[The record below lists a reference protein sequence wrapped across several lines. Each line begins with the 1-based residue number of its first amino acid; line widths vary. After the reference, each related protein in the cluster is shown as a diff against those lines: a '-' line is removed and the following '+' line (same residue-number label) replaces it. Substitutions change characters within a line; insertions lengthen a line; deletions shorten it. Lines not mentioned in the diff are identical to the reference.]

1 MKRNIL
7 CTLAVMAACAIL
19 VACGKTDDQIS
30 PITPESNAASSEAEA
45 TPEPTPTLPPY
56 EANVLTGEAKGEN
69 YPEGQRITALMV
81 NNLVDAR
88 PQRGLSKAQ
97 MLFEIKVEGGITR
110 FMPVFNDYHDIDEI
124 GPIRS
129 GRDQFFQ
136 LILPWQALYIHEG
149 QSVVMQQYALDYDY
163 GLLNNNDGA
172 SGYRDYNRVNW
183 RGLSYGNGLALEH
196 TMYTS
201 GENIEKYITNNN
213 VDMNRTYNSTF
224 FNFVDY
230 RQDNPVRDLT
240 QSQDSQLTTKDGPV
254 VKDGE
259 YVEISHSQSY
269 KTRFLYDNTN
279 NVYLMQQNFSGN
291 WRDTIDEEYN
301 DYQLQFPNVI
311 VLFTDI
317 HTYPGHEAKDLQYV
331 EYSWGGIGYYFY
343 GGKCEKIYWQ
353 KGTPLEALRLYYL
366 DENGQ
371 CSDTP
376 CEINIGKSYVTI
388 VDVDEA
394 INLKV
399 GNLADFD
406 LDAAT
411 VSASNTSIDADAKAG
426 ESLGLPPP
434 TWSAQRA
441 TTRLWAT
448 PKAIPRAPPRAA
460 PPPIPA
466 MTARAWSLPPSRT
479 TPRSRIPPTR
489 AAQMTPPAMTA
500 VRISPGQTERD
511 AGAPRSCTSPLKP
524 PYRKKACP
532 HAFFARKVFQASAH
546 VCRLEWLLE
555 FFSTV

>member
-269 KTRFLYDNTN
+269 KTRFIYDESTN
-279 NVYLMQQNFSGN
+279 EYKMQQNYSDGQ
-291 WRDTIDEEYN
+291 WRDTVDEAADN
-301 DYQLQFPNVI
+301 KVLTFPNVI
-311 VLFTDI
+311 VLYTDI

-331 EYSWGGIGYYFY
+331 EYAWGGIGYYCY

-366 DENGQ
+366 NEDGT

-376 CEINIGKSYVTI
+376 LEVNTGKSYVAVT
-388 VDVDEA
+388 DVDFA
-394 INLKV
+394 GNFVHSTLDGVNLST
-399 GNLADFD
+399 
-406 LDAAT
+406 AT
-411 VSASNTSIDADAKAG
+411 TQTYEKSYVEDDAKAG
-426 ESLGLPPP
+426 ENLGSSTDDLTAAATGSGEAETTEAP
-434 TWSAQRA
+434 AQETVTEEA
-441 TTRLWAT
+441 PAQEETPAEEAPAEETPAETTEAPADET
-448 PKAIPRAPPRAA
+448 PA
-460 PPPIPA
+460 
-466 MTARAWSLPPSRT
+466 
-479 TPRSRIPPTR
+479 
-489 AAQMTPPAMTA
+489 
-500 VRISPGQTERD
+500 E
-511 AGAPRSCTSPLKP
+511 
-524 PYRKKACP
+524 
-532 HAFFARKVFQASAH
+532 
-546 VCRLEWLLE
+546 
-555 FFSTV
+555 